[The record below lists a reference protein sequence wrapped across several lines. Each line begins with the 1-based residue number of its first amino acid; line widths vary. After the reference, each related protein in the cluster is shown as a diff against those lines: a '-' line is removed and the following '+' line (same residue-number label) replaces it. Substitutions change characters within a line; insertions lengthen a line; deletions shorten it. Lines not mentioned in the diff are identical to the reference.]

1 MEKKSWKPIT
11 ISIPEHLLKQLA
23 SLKGDVSR
31 SRYIQRLIEEHL
43 NLRACIWII
52 QFYPYRKML
61 EKIDTATDT
70 TVTEIKMSQDQLE
83 TIENIGF

>member
-11 ISIPEHLLKQLA
+11 ISIPEHLLKQLD

-43 NLRACIWII
+43 NL
-52 QFYPYRKML
+52 
-61 EKIDTATDT
+61 
-70 TVTEIKMSQDQLE
+70 MSMHMDNPLLSR
-83 TIENIGF
+83 